1 MKHHLKQWRGLL
13 FSLLLVG
20 AMSSLTSC
28 GKDEPSATT
37 IDYYLEV
44 EEEFLVNGSSDLA
57 EHYYNPIKSMR
68 EAIRKVYP
76 VPNAEGNDNAVLA
89 ACDAEYKE
97 FCEMYTGADEHFTC
111 LFTLK
116 RAVKKGYVV
125 KQSEKLRTY
134 LYDIN
139 PFSPSTDE

>member
-28 GKDEPSATT
+28 GNDEPSATT

-57 EHYYNPIKSMR
+57 EHYYNPIKRMR

-76 VPNAEGNDNAVLA
+76 VPNAEGNDN
-89 ACDAEYKE
+89 
-97 FCEMYTGADEHFTC
+97 
-111 LFTLK
+111 
-116 RAVKKGYVV
+116 
-125 KQSEKLRTY
+125 TY
-134 LYDIN
+134 
-139 PFSPSTDE
+139 